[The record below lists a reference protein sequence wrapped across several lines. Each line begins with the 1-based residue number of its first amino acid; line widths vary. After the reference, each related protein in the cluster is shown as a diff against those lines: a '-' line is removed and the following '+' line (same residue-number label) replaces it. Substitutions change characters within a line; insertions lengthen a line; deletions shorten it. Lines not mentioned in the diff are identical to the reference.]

1 MSSTLLQDA
10 PRFLRH
16 AMLGT
21 EAVYE
26 VLEEDAGIV
35 TAQVVSA
42 PGLEPG
48 MRVRLTARAARAMER
63 FDPVR
68 EPVAPRGRFASALRQ
83 RAAVGAR

>member
-1 MSSTLLQDA
+1 
-10 PRFLRH
+10 
-16 AMLGT
+16 MLGT

-35 TAQVVSA
+35 TARRR
-42 PGLEPG
+42 PGAEPG

-68 EPVAPRGRFASALRQ
+68 EPVAPRGRFASALRE
-83 RAAVGAR
+83 RAAVGATR